1 MINLQNEY
9 AKLIQQELDKNTQ
22 GLRFEVS
29 LNNLKSDSELQRFL
43 QIPNTYAQE
52 IKRYIPVVIEAFDGD
67 FAELENMSAAEIFAN
82 MTLLIPTDEFDVNNQ
97 VVEETFMLVS
107 QALNEMSKRT
117 RAKVFQLGDKC
128 IILPKNNSSVIELDS
143 IFGVNLEFEVEFTH
157 NEDNQLFEVFGD
169 KLISKIGSNVFFDNT
184 PIITNY
190 EINKRYNIKLFR
202 EDPSEDYFITVNDG
216 NPVDLNYSNTDL
228 TSEIK
233 LLSQFEKV
241 YSVVVTNHQ
250 DEIVYEE
257 NDLTILSN
265 EGGIPWGS
273 EGTIT
278 LNFSLPRR
286 LSNQMTLG
294 EYNYQEFEINSSGA
308 YNDRA
313 FVGQHIEYYL
323 NGVRIFPV
331 SRDEGYIGEPDN
343 ARFLGSNKGNRSVI
357 EQTSIGKEYALY
369 YVPEPKIVDLIQQIT
384 DEAPNANKLYNLKIV
399 YPMFTREHTTVLSQG
414 GLSIVNSTPLG
425 ISFALEIAD
434 EIIENEL
441 LTNNKDAQILL
452 TTSSSFN
459 ASFTWNTTL
468 NNVNTGGD
476 TFTLSGGNTFDLNN
490 NPIGTLLT
498 ITASDNA
505 LPGGL
510 VVGGSAFTRWVVNGA
525 NQPINQKEVSVF
537 LTQNTILEA
546 IYDTPLSNNGG
557 GGGIIIQV

>member
-128 IILPKNNSSVIELDS
+128 FILPRNNQSVIDLS
-143 IFGVNLEFEVEFTH
+143 GLFAVNLDFEIEFTNKEN
-157 NEDNQLFEVFGD
+157 NEIIEFLDNITISKSDFGD
-169 KLISKIGSNVFFDNT
+169 
-184 PIITNY
+184 Y
-190 EINKRYNIKLFR
+190 EINKRYKVKTVIEELNIDSFISSIVPTCPDKNSAQQQIENSEPLS
-202 EDPSEDYFITVNDG
+202 DPQYNVLGRITRINYGTGGGVQGFCSSFYFQVQEIDGSNEWVLIAEELDPNEINNTNFLKIIINDEVKSFVKINQNNLG
-216 NPVDLNYSNTDL
+216 EQL
-228 TSEIK
+228 K
-233 LLSQFEKV
+233 LLAQYEKI
-241 YSVVVTNHQ
+241 YSLFVTNHQ
-250 DEIVYEE
+250 NEIVYEV
-257 NDLTILSN
+257 DDFSTISN

-294 EYNYQEFEINSSGA
+294 EYNYQEFEINSSGS

-313 FVGQHIEYYL
+313 FVGQHIQYFL
-323 NGVRIFPV
+323 NNVRIFPV

-369 YVPEPKIVDLIQQIT
+369 YIPEPKVVDLLEQIT
-384 DEAPNANKLYNLKIV
+384 SEEPNANKLYTLKII
-399 YPMFTREHTTVLSQG
+399 YPLFVKEHTTVISQG
-414 GLSIVNSTPLG
+414 GLSIVNSTPIG
-425 ISFALEIAD
+425 VAFSLEIAD
-434 EIIENEL
+434 DEI
-441 LTNNKDAQILL
+441 
-452 TTSSSFN
+452 
-459 ASFTWNTTL
+459 L
-468 NNVNTGGD
+468 N
-476 TFTLSGGNTFDLNN
+476 
-490 NPIGTLLT
+490 
-498 ITASDNA
+498 
-505 LPGGL
+505 
-510 VVGGSAFTRWVVNGA
+510 
-525 NQPINQKEVSVF
+525 
-537 LTQNTILEA
+537 
-546 IYDTPLSNNGG
+546 
-557 GGGIIIQV
+557 